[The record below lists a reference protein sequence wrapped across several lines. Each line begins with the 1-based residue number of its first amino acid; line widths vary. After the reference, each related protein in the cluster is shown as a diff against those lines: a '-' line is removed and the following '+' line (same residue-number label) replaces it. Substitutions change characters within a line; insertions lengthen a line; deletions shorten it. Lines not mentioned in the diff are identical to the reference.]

1 MEIDQVEISLLIKTL
16 KNCGGYDFSNYSEKS
31 FCRRVEKVLMDNK
44 VDIYT
49 LVNRLKFDR
58 VFLEKVVRDITVNT
72 TELFRDPQTWQA
84 IRYRILPRLANK
96 NEILI
101 WHAGCSI
108 GMEVYSMEIL
118 LNELGLLEK
127 AKIYATDLNT
137 EVLETAR
144 KGEYSYR
151 YKDEYIDNF
160 TKALVENPFNF
171 EEKNE
176 VNVDKYFDSNPAKD
190 VFKVKP
196 FLLNKTIFLKHDL
209 VTQGN
214 PFGVGYDLI
223 LCRNVLIYF
232 NHDLQNKIFCDFWNY
247 LNHNGSLVLGIHE
260 SILGTMA
267 LRYEKKGFF
276 YIKKPFDTINPK

>member
-1 MEIDQVEISLLIKTL
+1 MEFEQVEISLLIKTF

-44 VDIYT
+44 TDIYT
-49 LVNRLKFDR
+49 LINRLKFDR
-58 VFLEKVVRDITVNT
+58 NFLEKVVKDITVNT

-84 IRYRILPRLANK
+84 IKYRILPRLANK
-96 NEILI
+96 SEILI

-118 LNELGLLEK
+118 LYELGLFEK
-127 AKIYATDLNT
+127 AKIYATDLNSD
-137 EVLETAR
+137 VLETAR

-151 YKDEYIDNF
+151 YKDEYINNF
-160 TKALVENPFNF
+160 TKALIENPFNF

-176 VNVDKYFDSNPAKD
+176 ISIDKYFESNPAKD
-190 VFKVKP
+190 IFKVKP
-196 FLLNKTIFLKHDL
+196 FLLNKAVFLKHDL
-209 VTQGN
+209 VTQKN
-214 PFGVGYDLI
+214 PFNVNYDLI

-232 NHDLQNKIFCDFWNY
+232 NHELQNKIFVDFWNN

-260 SILGTMA
+260 SILGPIA
-267 LRYEKKGFF
+267 NRYEKKGLI
-276 YIKKPFDTINPK
+276 YVKKPLDIVNPK